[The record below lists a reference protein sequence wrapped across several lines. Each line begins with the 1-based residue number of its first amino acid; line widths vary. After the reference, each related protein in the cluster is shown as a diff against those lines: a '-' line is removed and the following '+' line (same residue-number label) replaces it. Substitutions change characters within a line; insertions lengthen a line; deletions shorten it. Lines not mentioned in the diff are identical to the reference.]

1 MRDSWWP
8 LVLFSM
14 LLPGCKGNVGG
25 PTNAAP
31 PVTTP
36 VCQQTT
42 VLERASALA
51 ANGYVYQTFS
61 TSQPGRM
68 DITVDWTFPASPI
81 RLYLVE
87 EACTIDHLLGGGG
100 CAALTFSE
108 SGAKPR
114 RASHFAGAG
123 RYALIVI
130 NAGGEDESISMHVTL
145 NSTGCPTITG
155 APARG
160 AS

>member
-1 MRDSWWP
+1 MREAWL
-8 LVLFSM
+8 LVLLAM
-14 LLPGCKGNVGG
+14 LLPGCKGDAGG
-25 PTNAAP
+25 TTSATP

-42 VLERASALA
+42 IMDRASALEA
-51 ANGYVYQTFS
+51 EGYVYQTFA
-61 TSQPGRM
+61 TSPTGRI
-68 DITVDWTFPASPI
+68 DITVDWTLAASPI
-81 RLYLVE
+81 SVYLVE
-87 EACTIDHLLGGGG
+87 EACTIEHLLGGGG
-100 CAALTFSE
+100 CAALTFSQ

-130 NAGGEDESISMHVTL
+130 NGGRQNESISMHVTL
-145 NSTGCPTITG
+145 SSTGCPTITG
-155 APARG
+155 TAPRG